1 MLYFGSKL
9 RALRQEKELTQQQLA
24 DRLGVT
30 KATISAY
37 ETNAKYPS
45 VEVLIALSIFFHVS
59 ADYLLGLSEQ
69 RQTEYVHLT
78 DEQNQLINEL
88 IRQFLSLNQKNTQR
102 NLDAKKNSG

>member
-1 MLYFGSKL
+1 MLLYFGSKL

-45 VEVLIALSIFFHVS
+45 VEVLIALATFFDVS

-69 RQTEYVHLT
+69 RPAEHVHLT
-78 DEQNQLINEL
+78 DEQNQLINDL
-88 IRQFLSLNQKNTQR
+88 IRQFLYLNQKNHPKR
-102 NLDAKKNSG
+102 K